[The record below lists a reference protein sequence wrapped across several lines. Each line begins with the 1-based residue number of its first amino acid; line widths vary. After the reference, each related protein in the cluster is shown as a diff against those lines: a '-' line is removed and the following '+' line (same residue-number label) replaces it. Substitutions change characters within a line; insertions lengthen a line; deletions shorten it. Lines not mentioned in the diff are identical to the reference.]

1 MPYWKW
7 KPDNCRLDEVDAAK
21 FCRVMEGRKGI
32 LFVGERA
39 SNMEGGKAC
48 FTPPPRCIEGGWSP
62 AAPLVTTKFPAS
74 KGRRQ
79 LLRQEE
85 MNKSAECALVPAL
98 TNNEQGQHL
107 RIA

>member
-39 SNMEGGKAC
+39 SNMEGG
-48 FTPPPRCIEGGWSP
+48 REGGREGLFYS
-62 AAPLVTTKFPAS
+62 ASSLYRGGLVTRCTPRNHEVS
-74 KGRRQ
+74 R
-79 LLRQEE
+79 L
-85 MNKSAECALVPAL
+85 
-98 TNNEQGQHL
+98 
-107 RIA
+107 